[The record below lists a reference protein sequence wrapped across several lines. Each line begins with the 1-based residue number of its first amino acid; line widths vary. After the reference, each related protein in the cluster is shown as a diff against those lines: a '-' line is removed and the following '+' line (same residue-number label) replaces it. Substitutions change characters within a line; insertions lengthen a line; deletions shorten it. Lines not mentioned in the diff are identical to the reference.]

1 MKAKRRHSLKTS
13 ELERALNG
21 LERAGKGVRAIV
33 GSRFEEC
40 DPVTTAD

>member
-21 LERAGKGVRAIV
+21 LERARKSVRAILDS
-33 GSRFEEC
+33 GFEEG
-40 DPVTTAD
+40 DPVPTTD